1 MSQLPA
7 PPVKSDI
14 HCSFASRQDIF
25 SDPTSQSFSV
35 SSKSSQE

>member
-1 MSQLPA
+1 MSQSPA

-14 HCSFASRQDIF
+14 HCSFASRQVI
-25 SDPTSQSFSV
+25 SSGRISPSFSG